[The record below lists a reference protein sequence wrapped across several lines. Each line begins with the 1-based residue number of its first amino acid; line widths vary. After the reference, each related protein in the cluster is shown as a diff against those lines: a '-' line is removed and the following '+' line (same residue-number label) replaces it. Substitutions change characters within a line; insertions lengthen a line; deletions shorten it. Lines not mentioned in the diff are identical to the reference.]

1 MSTVSGSVS
10 SYNSSCSLGS
20 IFATPSVILRS
31 SGSVGLSLI
40 MWLLGAT
47 VALCG
52 TAVYMELG
60 TVGDAAPAYIRCS
73 GDVCMMLT
81 PFHQALP
88 RNGGEKNYLEFIFRR
103 PKLLVTCI
111 YALYAVLTVCIPAS
125 LNRTIANT
133 ITD

>member
-1 MSTVSGSVS
+1 
-10 SYNSSCSLGS
+10 
-20 IFATPSVILRS
+20 
-31 SGSVGLSLI
+31 

-60 TVGDAAPAYIRCS
+60 TVSNAAPAYMCCS

-88 RNGGEKNYLEFIFRR
+88 RNGGEKNYLEFIFRQ

-111 YALYAVLTVCIPAS
+111 YALYAVLTVCISALLS
-125 LNRTIANT
+125 RTVAHIIAC
-133 ITD
+133 

>member
-1 MSTVSGSVS
+1 
-10 SYNSSCSLGS
+10 
-20 IFATPSVILRS
+20 
-31 SGSVGLSLI
+31 

-60 TVGDAAPAYIRCS
+60 TVSGAAPACMCCS
-73 GDVCMMLT
+73 DDVYMMLT